1 MRRARARPAAAIPAE
16 TRRSRSTERSARRS
30 VGRDDGARRPATA
43 KTAPPNSCG
52 PGESIARLSGTAGP
66 IRRLPAVL
74 SPRTRRGAG
83 GKAAKRLRGRTL
95 DGILV
100 RGYTRGQVVEPP
112 DHEKPAR
119 RGWPDAKGNAARSAN
134 GECLPRW
141 RPTPTSRRSS
151 LDEDHRLPRHR
162 LLAGPE
168 FRHAENRNR

>member
-1 MRRARARPAAAIPAE
+1 ACNGKDCSSKFLR
-16 TRRSRSTERSARRS
+16 TRRVYRSPFGDGRTEPAL
-30 VGRDDGARRPATA
+30 VGGPA
-43 KTAPPNSCG
+43 
-52 PGESIARLSGTAGP
+52 
-66 IRRLPAVL
+66 
-74 SPRTRRGAG
+74 PRTRRGAG

-141 RPTPTSRRSS
+141 RSTFDFSPII
-151 LDEDHRLPRHR
+151 
-162 LLAGPE
+162 
-168 FRHAENRNR
+168 FR